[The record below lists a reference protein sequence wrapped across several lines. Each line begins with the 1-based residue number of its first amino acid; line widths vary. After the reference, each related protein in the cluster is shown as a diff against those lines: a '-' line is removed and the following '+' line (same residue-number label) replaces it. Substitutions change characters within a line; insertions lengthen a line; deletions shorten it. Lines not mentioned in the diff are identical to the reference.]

1 MDLTRVADLLREKT
15 KARVETD
22 FSLARYTTYRLGGP
36 AALYVEPASASDL
49 ELLGSA
55 LRNEQFASTRPPLL
69 ILGRGSNLVISD
81 KGFDGVVVRMGGA
94 FAWLRS
100 SGPAGVIAG
109 SSSTLPQLSN
119 WAARRSLTGMEF
131 AISIPGSVGGAVRM
145 NAGAHGREIGDTL
158 SSVTVFDLEQ
168 LELRRPEA
176 SSLGFSY
183 RRSNLTENHLVIDAT
198 FELDPGDPSEIR
210 ERMEQHR
217 QHRSATQPGAA
228 QNAGSV
234 FKNPSGHSAG
244 ELVEAAGLK
253 GFRIG
258 GATVSELHANFMMA
272 GDGATA
278 QDVFDLVQT
287 VRRKVQETS
296 GVELEPE
303 VRFVGSFDNHAA
315 EVRG

>member
-1 MDLTRVADLLREKT
+1 VDLTQVASLLREQT

-22 FSLARYTTYRLGGP
+22 FDLARYTTYRLGGP
-36 AALYVEPASASDL
+36 AALYVEPASATDL

-55 LRNEQFASTRPPLL
+55 LRDEELGSARPPLL

-81 KGFDGVVVRMGGA
+81 MGFDGVVVRMAGA

-100 SGPAGVIAG
+100 SGPVGVVAG

-145 NAGAHGREIGDTL
+145 NAGAHGSEIADTL
-158 SSVTVFDLEQ
+158 TAVTLFDLDT

-176 SSLGFSY
+176 ASLGFSY
-183 RRSNLTENHLVIDAT
+183 RRSNLTENDLVIDAT
-198 FELDPGDPSEIR
+198 FELAPGDPDEIR
-210 ERMEQHR
+210 HRMEQHR
-217 QHRSATQPGAA
+217 QHRSSTQPGAA

-234 FKNPSGHSAG
+234 FKNPPGHSAG

-253 GFRIG
+253 GLRIG

-287 VRRKVQETS
+287 VRRKVQEAS

-303 VRFVGSFDNHAA
+303 VRFVGSFDTHAA
-315 EVRG
+315 EVPG